1 MWRSGRRTASP
12 VRGATTSAAAAT
24 DTKFTSA
31 DQLNKAIFAAMKAK
45 KTVSYRATG
54 TVEGKPEQAI
64 NSTGALEY
72 GADGVSATI
81 NNKSEGKDQI
91 VTITPKGIYLKLGA
105 ETGDPAKPWVKI
117 TPGGED
123 IFSKLMGAV
132 VSAVQTQADLSKQL
146 ENIKSGGTITSTGED
161 TVNGEKVT
169 KYAVSVDVKKVA
181 RPRPTLGQEG
191 HGSPGQGGRE
201 HLGAGALRQGRPAGA
216 PGGHP
221 DAAGGQAELHQRLLR
236 LGRARRDH
244 RAQGRRGRRGAEA
257 ARPQLIQIME
267 SRRVP
272 SPGSAALRLYR
283 PPQGENHAH
292 HPARLGEP
300 ARADRLHERTTSRS
314 DRAGAAEGGQRPGA
328 GDQAQ
333 RGHPGQEVGQ
343 RAELLEVKGREGGPS
358 HTRAE
363 GILRA
368 DGGDRVSRKVE
379 AHGDTGLELP
389 EGIFFKSAEA
399 EGKPWER
406 LDLANKESA
415 TNLVAVRGLVAMN
428 DPTRT
433 AEVLQLGGKIDSAAQ
448 EEMSNVQTVKYQVSV
463 DLAKARD
470 LSEDPITKAM
480 LKTRTA
486 KERSTA
492 VHEIWLTADHV
503 PVRWKVTELAKDG
516 KGEIVDSVYTDWGR
530 TFDLAPP
537 PADQIQK

>member
-1 MWRSGRRTASP
+1 MRTILLASASLL
-12 VRGATTSAAAAT
+12 VLTACTSAPPPGPTVPELPKAGSVQELV
-24 DTKFTSA
+24 TK
-31 DQLNKAIFAAMKAK
+31 LNEGIQAK
-45 KTVSYRATG
+45 K
-54 TVEGKPEQAI
+54 
-64 NSTGALEY
+64 
-72 GADGVSATI
+72 SA
-81 NNKSEGKDQI
+81 S
-91 VTITPKGIYLKLGA
+91 
-105 ETGDPAKPWVKI
+105 
-117 TPGGED
+117 
-123 IFSKLMGAV
+123 
-132 VSAVQTQADLSKQL
+132 VQSFW
-146 ENIKSGGTITSTGED
+146 
-161 TVNGEKVT
+161 
-169 KYAVSVDVKKVA
+169 
-181 RPRPTLGQEG
+181 
-191 HGSPGQGGRE
+191 
-201 HLGAGALRQGRPAGA
+201 
-216 PGGHP
+216 
-221 DAAGGQAELHQRLLR
+221 
-236 LGRARRDH
+236 
-244 RAQGRRGRRGAEA
+244 
-257 ARPQLIQIME
+257 
-267 SRRVP
+267 
-272 SPGSAALRLYR
+272 
-283 PPQGENHAH
+283 
-292 HPARLGEP
+292 
-300 ARADRLHERTTSRS
+300 
-314 DRAGAAEGGQRPGA
+314 
-328 GDQAQ
+328 
-333 RGHPGQEVGQ
+333 
-343 RAELLEVKGREGGPS
+343 EVKGREGGPS